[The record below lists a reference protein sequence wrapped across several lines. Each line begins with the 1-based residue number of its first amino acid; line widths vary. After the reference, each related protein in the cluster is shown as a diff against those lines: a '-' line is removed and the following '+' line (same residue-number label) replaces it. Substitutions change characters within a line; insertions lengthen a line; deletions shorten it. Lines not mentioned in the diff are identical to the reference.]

1 MSLIYYDGLLETPQA
16 AGGAQ
21 SQAPRSFHQIQLR
34 GADPMWLKQS
44 TAAEIALGP
53 FVDSTDGFTAE
64 TGLTITQAEVRLKK
78 TSADWAQKNEATSL
92 VHEENGYYRCLLDAT
107 DTNTLGILEVAVNE
121 SGALPVWKS
130 FEVVAANIFDSL
142 IGGGDIL
149 DASVTQLAGVA
160 QSLTDLKDFADDGY
174 DPATNKVQGVV
185 LVDTL
190 TTYTGN
196 TPQTGDAFARLGA
209 PAGASVSADVAA
221 AKVDTAAI
229 LVDTGTTLDGRI
241 PAALVGGRMDSS
253 VGAMAANTMT
263 AAAAAADLT
272 TELQAGLATS
282 AALATVQSDTDDIQT
297 RLPAV
302 LVGGRIDS
310 SVGAMAA
317 NTLTASALA
326 ADAVDE
332 IWAKTMTEL
341 AAVPGVSGTV
351 IQALEWLFLMSRN
364 KITQTSTTQL
374 VRNDADAATIGTST
388 LSDDGTTFV
397 RGEFS

>member
-1 MSLIYYDGLLETPQA
+1 
-16 AGGAQ
+16 
-21 SQAPRSFHQIQLR
+21 
-34 GADPMWLKQS
+34 MWLKQS